1 MAAWRVS
8 DSCGFASVETDRA
21 YVMSQQPL
29 RVYMAYMTT
38 QFCVPQW
45 TTTSDPHALGLAEVS
60 NYADRA
66 RERGLADTDIG
77 VEITIRWPG
86 TVPGGVRIAV
96 LLAAVSAYV
105 NDARSCGL
113 DDEGI
118 GNTINVRWPGLI
130 PGGAE
135 VITDDLGVIWVTSTR
150 LIDGQLPANH

>member
-1 MAAWRVS
+1 
-8 DSCGFASVETDRA
+8 
-21 YVMSQQPL
+21 
-29 RVYMAYMTT
+29 MTT

-45 TTTSDPHALGLAEVS
+45 TPISDPHARGLAEIS

-96 LLAAVSAYV
+96 SLAAVSAYV
-105 NDARSCGL
+105 SGARACGL
-113 DDEGI
+113 DDEDI
-118 GNTINVRWPGLI
+118 GNAINVRWPGLI

-135 VITDDLGVIWVTSTR
+135 VATDDDGVIWVTSTR
-150 LIDGQLPANH
+150 LIDGELQADH